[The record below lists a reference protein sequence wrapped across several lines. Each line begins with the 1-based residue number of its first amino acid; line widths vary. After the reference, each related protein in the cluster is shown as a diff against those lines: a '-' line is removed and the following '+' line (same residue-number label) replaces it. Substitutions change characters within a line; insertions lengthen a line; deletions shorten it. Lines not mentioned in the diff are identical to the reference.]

1 MSIIRTKDGFLEELK
16 KYINFNSKSNICSEF
31 ESKIKVEERTE
42 DGKGEIYL
50 DISDRDKDVFFVS
63 DYDNLEGY
71 IAYKLKV

>member
-1 MSIIRTKDGFLEELK
+1 MPIIRTKDGFLEELK

-50 DISDRDKDVFFVS
+50 DISDRDKDVFFNF
-63 DYDNLEGY
+63 YF
-71 IAYKLKV
+71 